1 MKKLI
6 TDKLNELK
14 SKLAEAKQPKMGKR
28 MVNYEDTILKL
39 EIQIEVLG
47 DFLQFVV
54 TVEDELEAKYD
65 NPEDLMLLK
74 KKKEAMLDAMDSY
87 VEFLVE
93 IDEKT

>member
-1 MKKLI
+1 MKKSELRKIIKEEI
-6 TDKLNELK
+6 TSVLNEDRSSISLF
-14 SKLAEAKQPKMGKR
+14 M
-28 MVNYEDTILKL
+28 EDM
-39 EIQIEVLG
+39 LG

-54 TVEDELEAKYD
+54 TVEEGLEAKYD

-87 VEFLVE
+87 VEFLVA

>member
-1 MKKLI
+1 MKKSELRKIIKEEI
-6 TDKLNELK
+6 TSVLNE
-14 SKLAEAKQPKMGKR
+14 ERNKMKEFMG
-28 MVNYEDTILKL
+28 
-39 EIQIEVLG
+39 EVLG
-47 DFLQFVV
+47 DFLQFVAY
-54 TVEDELEAKYD
+54 TEDKLEAEYD

>member
-1 MKKLI
+1 MKKSELRQIIKEEI
-6 TDKLNELK
+6 TSVLK
-14 SKLAEAKQPKMGKR
+14 EDRNQIKEAMEE
-28 MVNYEDTILKL
+28 M
-39 EIQIEVLG
+39 LG

-54 TVEDELEAKYD
+54 YTEDELEVKYD

-93 IDEKT
+93 IEEKT